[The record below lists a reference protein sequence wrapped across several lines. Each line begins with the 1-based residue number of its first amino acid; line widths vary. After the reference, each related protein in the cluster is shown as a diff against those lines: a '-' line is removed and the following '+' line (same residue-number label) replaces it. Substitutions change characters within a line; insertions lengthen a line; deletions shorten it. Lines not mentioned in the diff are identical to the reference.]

1 MPTTSIRHSTRRLAS
16 CCTVATARKRRPNA
30 HVTAAMSFAAREALR
45 RKEEGNA
52 AYAAGKFRAAIEA
65 YTEAIVSPF

>member
-1 MPTTSIRHSTRRLAS
+1 
-16 CCTVATARKRRPNA
+16 
-30 HVTAAMSFAAREALR
+30 MSFAAREALR